1 MAKPPSPT
9 PANIRLTITVT
20 PEVHAAFVRMAQV
33 ASLPIGRCMGEWLG
47 DTLEGVEF
55 LTAQL
60 ERAREAPRQVV
71 KEMRQLALGSADLA
85 DELLRD
91 MRAGKVGAPAL
102 AAGGDAPPGARRPT
116 AAAAQETP
124 RLVIRGGKSP
134 GKTRTR

>member
-55 LTAQL
+55 LTTQL

-91 MRAGKVGAPAL
+91 MRAGKVAAPA
-102 AAGGDAPPGARRPT
+102 AADRASAALHGPTT
-116 AAAAQETP
+116 AAAQAP